1 MEKIKIL
8 VVDDEAEL
16 CELIRAGLTHLSES
30 YQIKI
35 AHSGSE
41 AMKLLEKSKY
51 DVLVTDIR
59 MPDINGL
66 ELLNRSKDIQE
77 DLQSIVITGH
87 GDLDNAIK
95 ALQMGV
101 INYIKKP
108 ISLEVLHYSIQK
120 GIEKRELSAK
130 LQKSEEKYRILAET
144 IIDMII
150 MYDVR
155 GNILYVNRAGL
166 NALGYTPR
174 DLIKMN
180 ITEII
185 SPADHSFFKEKFKLL
200 KSKTE
205 NDQFFEIGFR
215 DHSGKVIPVEVGTS
229 CILEGSKVSAVLTI
243 ARDITDR
250 KVAEEEIRRTN
261 EQLRNLSAH
270 LQSVREEERTNIARE
285 VHDELGQ
292 SLTAMKMDLSWIEK
306 QLSETHDKL
315 KSKTHSLISLVD
327 GTIQTVK
334 RICSEL
340 RPTLLDDLGLA
351 AAIEWQAEEF
361 QRRTDII
368 THVSIVPEDVQPESQ
383 LAITLF
389 RIVQEALTNVA
400 RHSGA
405 KNVRIKVHAQRDNI
419 SLEVHDDGKGILEE
433 NMAKPNSFG
442 LLGIRERVFNWG
454 GEVNFINKNGTLVS
468 VKIPRGSNKS

>member
-8 VVDDEAEL
+8 VVDDEVEL
-16 CELIRAGLTHLSES
+16 CELIRAGLTHLSDD
-30 YQIKI
+30 YQIEI

-41 AMKLLEKSKY
+41 AVKLLEKSNY

-66 ELLNRSKDIQE
+66 ELLTRSKDIQE

-150 MYDVR
+150 MYDVK
-155 GNILYVNRAGL
+155 GNILYVNRSGL
-166 NALGYTPR
+166 KALEYSPK
-174 DLIKMN
+174 DLISMN
-180 ITEII
+180 ITELI
-185 SPADHSFFKEKFKLL
+185 SPDHHSYFKEKFELQS
-200 KSKTE
+200 SKTE
-205 NDQFFEIGFR
+205 KDQFYEIDFR
-215 DHSGKVIPVEVGTS
+215 NKSGRTIPVEVGTS
-229 CILEGSKVSAVLTI
+229 CILDGGEVSAILAV

-250 KVAEEEIRRTN
+250 KASEEEIRRTN

-270 LQSVREEERTNIARE
+270 LQSVREEERTSVARE

-292 SLTAMKMDLSWIEK
+292 SLTAMKMDLSWLEK
-306 QLSETHDKL
+306 QLNEDQEKL
-315 KSKTHSLISLVD
+315 GSKTHSLISLVD

-361 QRRTDII
+361 QRRTNIV
-368 THVSIVPEDVQPESQ
+368 TYVSIVPEDIQPESK
-383 LAITLF
+383 LSISLF

-405 KNVRIKVHAQRDNI
+405 NKVLIKVHAHNDHIN
-419 SLEVHDDGKGILEE
+419 LEIHDDGKGILEE
-433 NMAKPNSFG
+433 NITKPNSFG
-442 LLGIRERVFNWG
+442 LLGIRERVYNWG
-454 GEVNFINKNGTLVS
+454 GEVTFKNEKGTLVS
-468 VKIPRGSNKS
+468 VKIPRESDES